1 MNRKER
7 EVAEKMVFE
16 VGDGGRVLLEG
27 QVVYSIA
34 FVCFLFHFLCSTSKD
49 AFIKDTKSLDE
60 GDGLLAL
67 YY

>member
-27 QVVYSIA
+27 QVMCSIA
-34 FVCFLFHFLCSTSKD
+34 FVCFLFHFLSAHLRMLS
-49 AFIKDTKSLDE
+49 
-60 GDGLLAL
+60 
-67 YY
+67 